1 MGVEDSRLSR
11 GAEGVCVCVC
21 GKGMTRKLF
30 ADKHFS
36 RMIMPALL
44 SLLHAHCFFF
54 LPFSPS
60 HRQIPSFYST
70 FKSSSSSSIH
80 PSLPPSPSFPAITPP
95 DPHTALP
102 AAVQRSPPRPR
113 SSCQVTGTEAVTS
126 PPPRPTVSLSPLPW
140 QRRQRPAEPRLAT
153 RRLQEKRQEKGKRL
167 ENA

>member
-1 MGVEDSRLSR
+1 M
-11 GAEGVCVCVC
+11 CVCVC

-36 RMIMPALL
+36 RMIMPALF

-54 LPFSPS
+54 FAFFPLPPS
-60 HRQIPSFYST
+60 NSFLLFHIQILF
-70 FKSSSSSSIH
+70 FLIH
-80 PSLPPSPSFPAITPP
+80 PSLFTSVSLLSCHH
-95 DPHTALP
+95 PHTALP